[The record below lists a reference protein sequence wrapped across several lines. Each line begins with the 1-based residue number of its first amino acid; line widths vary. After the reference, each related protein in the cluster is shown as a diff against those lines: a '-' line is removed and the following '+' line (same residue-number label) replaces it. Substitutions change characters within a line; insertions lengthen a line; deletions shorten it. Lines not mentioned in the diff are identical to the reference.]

1 MTKNVVPPTPAA
13 TEAESNS
20 LYFADILNARVS
32 RRQTMLGGISA
43 TTAAMFGSFSLAA
56 CGGSDDAT
64 TTPTG
69 PAPTNPVIKPTALGF
84 SPVAHS
90 LDDVVKIP
98 AGYSMSVLY
107 ALGDPLV
114 YGINTWAGDGTET
127 GASYEL
133 RAGDHHDGM
142 YFFGLSDGGA
152 YDTKRSDRGLLCMNH
167 ENITRD
173 FRPPV
178 GTIYT
183 NPRPVNDV
191 DKEVNAHGVSVV
203 EVKRGASGNGMT
215 YVRGSMYN
223 RRLTAATPMELEG
236 PVRGNARVMTKYS
249 TDGTRTRG
257 TVNNCAN
264 GMTPW
269 GTYLTCEEN
278 WEGYFRRGPD
288 NTRPDNASL
297 NRYSLTTGQSG
308 NNGWS
313 QLTGDLYERWYI
325 EPIGAAATDD
335 YRNAAN
341 TYGWVVEVDPFAPT
355 STPVKRTA
363 LGRFAHEGAWPAN
376 PVAGKPLV
384 YYMGD
389 DKSGDYIYKYVST
402 ANYNPA
408 DTGLAAGAKYLN
420 DGTLYVARFDAS
432 GAGEWLPLTTANPAL
447 AAFPS
452 LADILIDTRLAA
464 DAVGATKMDRPEWGA
479 VNPINGEAYMT
490 LTNSNSTL
498 NAANPRP
505 SNPNGHIIRW
515 REDNGD
521 AAATT
526 FTWDVYLFAS
536 PNAAP
541 ASYNVSGL
549 TPSNDMSSPDGLWFD
564 SRGILWIQT
573 DDGAYTGTTNCMM
586 LAATPGTVGDGG
598 AVTPT
603 ANDGVTPGVA
613 SIKGANPTEDNLR
626 RFLVGPKE
634 CEITGIAMTPDHKTM
649 FVNIQHPGDSGL
661 GHWPDSQTN
670 PASTARP
677 RSATIV
683 ITKDDGGAIGV

>member
-1 MTKNVVPPTPAA
+1 MTKNSVPPASND
-13 TEAESNS
+13 TEANS
-20 LYFADILNARVS
+20 LHFADILNARLS

-43 TTAAMFGSFSLAA
+43 TTAALFGSLSLSA
-56 CGGSDDAT
+56 CGGGDD
-64 TTPTG
+64 
-69 PAPTNPVIKPTALGF
+69 PAPTTPPTTPPTDPVVKPTALGF

-90 LDDVVKIP
+90 VADVVQLP
-98 AGYSMSVLY
+98 TGYSMSVLY

-114 YGINTWAGDGTET
+114 YGISSWAGDGSET

-142 YFFGLSDGGA
+142 YFFGLAESGT
-152 YDTKRSDRGLLCMNH
+152 YDPKRSDRGLLCLNH

-173 FRPPV
+173 FLHPA
-178 GTIYT
+178 GTSYT
-183 NPRPVNDV
+183 NPRPANDV
-191 DKEVNAHGVSVV
+191 DKEVNAHGVSIV

-236 PVRGNARVMTKYS
+236 PVRGHARVVTKYS
-249 TDGTRTRG
+249 AAGTRTRG

-278 WEGYFRRGPD
+278 WEGYFRRD
-288 NTRPDNASL
+288 ADTTRADNASL
-297 NRYSLTTGQSG
+297 NRYSLTANQSG
-308 NNGWS
+308 SNGWS

-325 EPIGAAATDD
+325 AATGATAADD

-341 TYGWVVEVDPFAPT
+341 TYGWIVEVDPFDPN

-363 LGRFAHEGAWPAN
+363 LGRFAHEGCWPCN
-376 PVAGKPLV
+376 PVAGKPMV
-384 YYMGD
+384 FYMGD
-389 DKSGDYIYKYVST
+389 DKSGDYIYKFVST
-402 ANYNPA
+402 AKYDPA
-408 DTGLAAGAKYLN
+408 DKGLAAGAKYMN

-452 LADILIDTRLAA
+452 LADIMIDTRLAA

-479 VNPINGEAYMT
+479 VNPLNGEVYMT
-490 LTNSNSTL
+490 LTNSNNTL

-505 SNPNGHIIRW
+505 GNPNGHIIRW
-515 REDNGD
+515 HEDGSD

-526 FTWDVYLFAS
+526 FKWDVYLFGS

-541 ASYNVSGL
+541 ATYNISGL
-549 TPSNDMSSPDGLWFD
+549 TASNDMSSPDGLWFD

-598 AVTPT
+598 AATPT
-603 ANDGVTPGVA
+603 GNDGTTPGVA
-613 SIKGANPTEDNLR
+613 TLKGANPTEANLR
-626 RFLVGPKE
+626 RFLVGPID

-649 FVNIQHPGDSGL
+649 FVNIQHPGDGGT
-661 GHWPDSQTN
+661 GHWPASQTN

-677 RSATIV
+677 RSATIA
-683 ITKDDGGAIGV
+683 ITKDDGGEIAV